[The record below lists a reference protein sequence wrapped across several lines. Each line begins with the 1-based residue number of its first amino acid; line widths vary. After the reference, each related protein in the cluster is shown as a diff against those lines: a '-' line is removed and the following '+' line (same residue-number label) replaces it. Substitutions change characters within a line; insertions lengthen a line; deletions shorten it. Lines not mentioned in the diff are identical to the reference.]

1 MIKTIEKT
9 DLNRYWIVVDTNS
22 DVSGFGKLMNE
33 QMLNTGQPT
42 LYSFLTE
49 DEMILKLN
57 EITGSEEYYLESD
70 YYENKDSIS

>member
-1 MIKTIEKT
+1 METIEKT
-9 DLNRYWIVVDTNS
+9 DLNRYWIVIDTNS
-22 DVSGFGKLMNE
+22 DVSGFGKLMDE

-57 EITGSEEYYLESD
+57 EITGSEEYYLNSD
-70 YYENKDSIS
+70 YYKEKEPIS

>member
-1 MIKTIEKT
+1 METIEKT
-9 DLNRYWIVVDTNS
+9 DLNRYWIVIDTNS

>member
-1 MIKTIEKT
+1 METIEKI
-9 DLNRYWIVVDTNS
+9 DINRYWIVVDANS
-22 DVSGFGKLMNE
+22 DVLGFGKLMDE

-57 EITGSEEYYLESD
+57 EITGSEEYYLNSD
-70 YYENKDSIS
+70 YYKEKEPIS

>member
-1 MIKTIEKT
+1 METIEKT
-9 DLNRYWIVVDTNS
+9 DLNRYWIVVNTNS
-22 DVSGFGKLMNE
+22 DVSGFGKLMDE

-49 DEMILKLN
+49 EEMILKLT

-70 YYENKDSIS
+70 YYKNKEPIS

>member
-1 MIKTIEKT
+1 METIEKT
-9 DLNRYWIVVDTNS
+9 DLNRYWIVIDTNS
-22 DVSGFGKLMNE
+22 DVSGFGKLIDE
-33 QMLNTGQPT
+33 QMLSTGQPT